1 MELWVAFA
9 FGAAVG
15 VFAGVLLGRHRAAR
29 RAGAAPPPVPSAA
42 PLPRRSPVPPVQ
54 RVVLDEGSANVL
66 NALNNRLAAIGALAD
81 LLHGSPLD
89 PERARALM
97 MLHGEVRRAAE
108 ITQHF
113 LELAQHPIGAA
124 EPSDCAIVL
133 NGLLAERDAALQ
145 ELGVKLIRKI
155 PRELPMVACP
165 MAQLSEMFLK
175 LLDFSLRRLR
185 DARPPRELVVTVA
198 EAGPAVSVALWDSGP
213 PLSIEAE
220 ERLVTPFR
228 FTQSASGGEIEFALA
243 RALAQSSGGTL
254 RLRPRP
260 GGGAEVVVTL
270 PKSVLAP
277 LARATPPV
285 PALPRLRILVVDDDA
300 VNRQA
305 MRLPRERP
313 LRRGRHRPPD
323 APPRRPRAVRAA
335 RRAAPPARPPL
346 RVRHRRPRPRRHP
359 ALPRSVRPA
368 RRAETLRVHRA
379 HRGHRQGGRA
389 RVVRASRGRRR
400 SPGCRSPPP
409 SSAPRRST
417 SGLRG
422 RRPRRSRC
430 SRRGTAG
437 SRRRRSRR
445 ARRIARGRTRSAS
458 PESRSSSPR
467 RRCSRRTSRPRA
479 RSRCSCGRRTS
490 RRAARPPPRSPPP
503 RTDRPSP
510 APPPRGGT
518 TA

>member
-1 MELWVAFA
+1 MRCGRVNQRGRRRTAVNWAGMELWVAFG
-9 FGAAVG
+9 FGAAIGVCVG
-15 VFAGVLLGRHRAAR
+15 VLIGRHRASR
-29 RAGAAPPPVPSAA
+29 RAGAAPLAATPPP
-42 PLPRRSPVPPVQ
+42 PRRSPVPPLE

-108 ITQHF
+108 ITEHF

-133 NGLLAERDAALQ
+133 NGILAERDGVLQ
-145 ELGVKLIRKI
+145 ELGVKVIRKI

-185 DARPPRELVVTVA
+185 DARPPRELVVAVA
-198 EAGPAVSVALWDSGP
+198 EAGPAVSIALWDSGS

-228 FTQSASGGEIEFALA
+228 FTQNASGGEIEFALA

-260 GGGAEVVVTL
+260 AGGAEVVVTL

-277 LARATPPV
+277 LARATPPA

-305 MRLPRERP
+305 MRLLLEREGHEVVAVENGLDAIERLGPASDRFDAVVTDLQMPR
-313 LRRGRHRPPD
+313 L
-323 APPRRPRAVRAA
+323 
-335 RRAAPPARPPL
+335 
-346 RVRHRRPRPRRHP
+346 
-359 ALPRSVRPA
+359 
-368 RRAETLRVHRA
+368 
-379 HRGHRQGGRA
+379 GGRA
-389 RVVRASRGRRR
+389 LYEQLAEQRPYLARRFVFVT
-400 SPGCRSPPP
+400 GD
-409 SSAPRRST
+409 
-417 SGLRG
+417 
-422 RRPRRSRC
+422 
-430 SRRGTAG
+430 
-437 SRRRRSRR
+437 R
-445 ARRIARGRTRSAS
+445 ARDDTRRFLEACGQPAVLKPYEFTELIAAIGKVAGH
-458 PESRSSSPR
+458 
-467 RRCSRRTSRPRA
+467 A
-479 RSRCSCGRRTS
+479 
-490 RRAARPPPRSPPP
+490 
-503 RTDRPSP
+503 
-510 APPPRGGT
+510 
-518 TA
+518 